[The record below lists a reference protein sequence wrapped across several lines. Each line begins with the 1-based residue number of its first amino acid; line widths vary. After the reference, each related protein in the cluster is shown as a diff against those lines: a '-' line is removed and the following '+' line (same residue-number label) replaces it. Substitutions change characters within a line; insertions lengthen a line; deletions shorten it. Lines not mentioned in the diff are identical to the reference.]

1 MTAQLFE
8 FTGNTR
14 PRVTQPTPAIVLIL
28 PVMRIERDE
37 IAKENAIVDLRY
49 LASITEFDDWGP
61 SPMCRCSL
69 VDYNAAVR
77 EIMGDDNG

>member
-1 MTAQLFE
+1 MIAQIFE
-8 FTGNTR
+8 FTGNPR
-14 PRVTQPTPAIVLIL
+14 PRVTQPESAIVLIL

-49 LASITEFDDWGP
+49 LAEITEFDDWGP

-69 VDYNAAVR
+69 VDYDKAVR
-77 EIMGDDNG
+77 DIMGEG

>member
-1 MTAQLFE
+1 MSAKLFE
-8 FTGNTR
+8 FTGNPR
-14 PRVTQPTPAIVLIL
+14 PRVTQPAPAVVLIL
-28 PVMRIERDE
+28 PVMRRGDRQ
-37 IAKENAIVDLRY
+37 KENDVVDLRY

-61 SPMCRCSL
+61 SLMCRCSL